1 MGAAAAALREASEEA
16 RAQASAA
23 AGAAISLRGKAAL
36 VKAGDRKGAQAAGR
50 AAEAAQ
56 ADVAASGGPAK
67 VA

>member
-1 MGAAAAALREASEEA
+1 MHCLEAGGTPLHF
-16 RAQASAA
+16 AA

-56 ADVAASGGPAK
+56 AEVAASGGPAK

>member
-36 VKAGDRKGAQAAGR
+36 VKAGDRKGAQA
-50 AAEAAQ
+50 E
-56 ADVAASGGPAK
+56 VAASGGPAK